1 VVAALVAVVL
11 AVGPWAGPAAA
22 DDAGSIPS
30 HDVVIDVDA
39 RGDLHVTETTTRV
52 ADAGDRPL
60 ERWVGTR
67 FPQTGSDRYRI
78 YAVSGVTASRPSG
91 APVPVAVSVGANFTT
106 IRIGDPQQVVHG
118 EQTHVLRYTV
128 SGAVVRAEMANPG
141 GGLPTPAPPD
151 ELSWE
156 ATPFPA
162 DGPIDRVSVRV
173 TAPHP
178 AVSAECRTGPTGT
191 TGWCAAA
198 AGPTSTF
205 SARHL
210 RRGQDVAVRLTY
222 PAGTVS
228 EPGPVLAP
236 TPPTRVSSP
245 ITDQV
250 GALGTDAPRV
260 RAALDRLAETS
271 GVRLFVLFTD
281 VFPDNDEDYTNRT
294 FSRSDRG
301 FRDALL
307 AVGVVEGQV
316 YLSTDDDAFPLSDLL
331 AEDLMQREV
340 RPRVRARDWAGAVV
354 ALADGLRAPY
364 EAGDGV
370 AHRRLEQALS
380 LGLSAAGAAVT
391 GAHLLVRRRRPGT
404 ARGAWAAGVT
414 RAGVVVTALL
424 ALDVVDDPWG
434 RLDSLLVVAAGT
446 LLWSVRDGRRLPVRT
461 AVHGWA
467 VAQGGIVA
475 AWWLQELVRMW
486 ARPRMLVI
494 SRHDP
499 AMFRAVGHGV
509 YPLYA
514 LVTPV
519 LYVLLVALAGA
530 GVWIG
535 CACAGKGGR
544 TRW

>member
-1 VVAALVAVVL
+1 MAALVAVVL
-11 AVGPWAGPAAA
+11 GVGPWAGPAAA

-106 IRIGDPQQVVHG
+106 IRIGDPQQVVDG

-294 FSRSDRG
+294 FSHSERG
-301 FRDALL
+301 LRDALL

-370 AHRRLEQALS
+370 AHRRLELALS
-380 LGLSAAGAAVT
+380 LGLFAAGAAVT
-391 GAHLLVRRRRPGT
+391 GAHLLVRRRRRGT
-404 ARGAWAAGVT
+404 ARGARAGGPT

-424 ALDVVDDPWG
+424 ALDVVDDLG
-434 RLDSLLVVAAGT
+434 SRLDPLLVVAVGT
-446 LLWSVRDGRRLPVRT
+446 LLWSVRDGRRLPIRT
-461 AVHGWA
+461 AVRVWA
-467 VAQGGIVA
+467 VAEGGIVA
-475 AWWLQELVRMW
+475 AWWLEEVVRMW
-486 ARPRMLVI
+486 ARPRILVA
-494 SRHDP
+494 SRYDP

-519 LYVLLVALAGA
+519 LYLLLVALAVA
-530 GVWIG
+530 GVRIG
-535 CACAGKGGR
+535 YACAAKGVR
-544 TRW
+544 AR